1 MLHRLLHPLLFGL
14 AFLLAGEARLKA
26 QGQDQKRV
34 TGNFEGYTFPRL
46 AARLEAATGYHFYYD
61 PADVDS
67 LSSIDMTLNKATIQQ
82 ILDQLFQNTHL
93 HYAIDSTGRVFI
105 TKHVIILTALPAQLG
120 GPVKLPENAR
130 ANLPEE
136 QEQPER
142 SKLKT
147 VLAENQLMEIGNK
160 LNRSGGN
167 ATIAGYVRNDKTGE
181 PIVGANLY
189 ADTMSLAIA
198 TDQFGYYSLTL
209 PKGRHIIR
217 ISNAGMKDTR
227 RQVNLYSDGKLNVEM
242 QDAVA
247 TLRAVIV
254 SAEKTSN
261 TQSVQMGVNRLNIRQ
276 IKQVPVVFGET
287 DVMKVVLTLPGVTS
301 VGEAS
306 NGINVRGGSTDQNL
320 ILFDGATIYN
330 PSHLFGFFS
339 AFNPD
344 VVKGIELYKSA
355 IPEKYGGRLSSVLD
369 VSMLDGNS
377 KKWSGVAGIG
387 PLTSKFMIE
396 GPLDKDKTSMV
407 AAVRTTY
414 SNWLL
419 DAIPNSAY
427 SNSKANFYD
436 GNLRITHIFDAKNT
450 LYIMGYFSSDWFN
463 LDNDT
468 TYRYS
473 NKNANIKWKHIF
485 NNKSYALFTAGYDR
499 YEYSV
504 TDPHDSVNAFKLGFN
519 INQSF
524 FRAEF
529 SYAPNNR
536 HSISY
541 GLNSIFYKLHP
552 GDYTPAGSESKVV
565 NNIVPAEQAL
575 ESALYLGDQYTVSDK
590 LSVSAGLRYSL
601 FNYLGPHDV
610 YNYVP
615 GQPREVSTIVD
626 TSVYGKNKVIKTYS
640 APEIRLSARYT
651 LSPNASVKVSFNTLQ
666 QYIHMLSNT
675 VAVSPTDIWKLS
687 DPNIKPQQGSQVS
700 LGYYR
705 NFKANTIEASVEVY
719 YKRIKNYLDYKSGA
733 NLVLNSHIE
742 TDVLTTKGK
751 AYGAEFLLRKTTGRL
766 NGWISYTYSR
776 TFLKQDDPLAGE
788 LINNGKNYPASFDK
802 PHNLNVIGN
811 FRITH
816 RYSISTNV
824 VYSTGRPITLPL
836 AVFTLGGSP
845 GLYYSERNQYRI
857 PDYFRTDF
865 SVIIDGNHRV
875 HQTTHNFWTFG
886 VYNLT
891 GRKNPYSVYF
901 VQENGAIK
909 GYQLSI
915 FGTLIPFATYTI
927 KF

>member
-1 MLHRLLHPLLFGL
+1 MRYRLIHTLLSGCSLFF
-14 AFLLAGEARLKA
+14 FLQT

-34 TGNFEGYTFPRL
+34 TGNFDGYSFARL

-67 LSSIDMTLNKATIQQ
+67 LSIDMNVNKATIPQ
-82 ILDQLFQNTHL
+82 ILDQLFQNTDF
-93 HYAIDSTGRVFI
+93 HYAIDSAGRIFI
-105 TKHVIILTALPAQLG
+105 TRRVAILTSLPIRLG
-120 GPVKLPENAR
+120 GVSKLTDSAR
-130 ANLPEE
+130 SFLPEE
-136 QEQPER
+136 QDQGER
-142 SKLKT
+142 SRLKLA
-147 VLAENQLMEIGNK
+147 LAENKLLEIGNK
-160 LNRSGGN
+160 ANRSGGK

-181 PIVGANLY
+181 AIVGATLHP
-189 ADTMSLAIA
+189 DTLSLSVT

-209 PKGRHIIR
+209 PKGHHVIR
-217 ISNAGMKDTR
+217 ITDAGMKDTR
-227 RQVNLYSDGKLNVEM
+227 RLITLYSDGKLDIDM
-242 QDAVA
+242 QDAVT
-247 TLRAVIV
+247 TLKAVIV

-261 TQSVQMGVNRLNIRQ
+261 TQSVHMGVSRLNIKT
-276 IKQVPVVFGET
+276 IKQVPVVFGEA

-320 ILFDGATIYN
+320 ILFDDATIYN

-387 PLTSKFMIE
+387 PLTSKFTIE
-396 GPLDKDKTSMV
+396 GPLQKDKTSMV

-414 SNWLL
+414 SDWLL
-419 DAIPNSAY
+419 NLLPASSGYNNS
-427 SNSKANFYD
+427 SANFYD
-436 GNLRITHIFDAKNT
+436 ANLRITHVLNPNNT
-450 LYIMGYFSSDWFN
+450 LYVMGYLSSDWFN

-468 TYRYS
+468 TYKYK
-473 NKNANIKWKHIF
+473 NKNLNIKWKHIF
-485 NNKSYALFTAGYDR
+485 NNKSYALFTAGLDHYD
-499 YEYSV
+499 YSV
-504 TDPHDSVNAFKLGFN
+504 SDAQDSVNAFNLGFS
-519 INQSF
+519 INQSY

-541 GLNSIFYKLHP
+541 GFNSIYYKLDP
-552 GDYTPAGSESKVV
+552 GSYSPVGEASKVV
-565 NNIVPAEQAL
+565 NTVVPTEQGL
-575 ESALYLGDQYTVSDK
+575 ESALYLGDQFTVSPR
-590 LSVSAGLRYSL
+590 LSVSAGLRYSV

-610 YNYVP
+610 YNYAP
-615 GQPREVSTIVD
+615 GLPRQVSTITD
-626 TSVYGKNKVIKTYS
+626 TSVYAKGKVIKTYS

-651 LSPNASVKVSFNTLQ
+651 LSETESLKFSFNTLE

-675 VAVSPTDIWKLS
+675 VAISPTDIWKLS
-687 DPNIKPQQGSQVS
+687 DPNIKPQQGEQVS

-705 NFKANTIEASVEVY
+705 NFKANTIEASIEVY
-719 YKRIKNYLDYKSGA
+719 YKRIMNYLDYKSGA
-733 NLVLNSHIE
+733 SLLLNPHIE

-751 AYGAEFLLRKTTGRL
+751 AYGVEFLLKKLTGRL
-766 NGWISYTYSR
+766 NGWLSYTYSR

-788 LINNGKNYPASFDK
+788 LINNGNYYPASFDK
-802 PHNLNVIGN
+802 PHNLNFIGN
-811 FRITH
+811 FRFTH

-845 GLYYSERNQYRI
+845 GLYYSDRNQYRI
-857 PDYFRTDF
+857 PDYFRMDL
-865 SVIIDGNHRV
+865 SVIIDGNHRLK
-875 HQTTHNFWTFG
+875 QSTHNFWTFG

-901 VQENGAIK
+901 VQENGQIK